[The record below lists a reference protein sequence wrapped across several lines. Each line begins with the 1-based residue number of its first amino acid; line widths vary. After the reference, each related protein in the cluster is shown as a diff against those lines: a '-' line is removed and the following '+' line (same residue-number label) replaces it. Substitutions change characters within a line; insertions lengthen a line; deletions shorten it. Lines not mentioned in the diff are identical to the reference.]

1 MYVEG
6 LLATVAGGAAHL
18 SEDSLRRRASWGTR
32 SAGSRSASVRAPRTA
47 HPRPSGAGEEIR
59 AGAFPVR
66 LPALLALADRVG
78 DREALARGI
87 VAKRLHD
94 PIVRLKELSGQGTT
108 HPRVLAEPFGFEQ
121 RPSEAPDRDT
131 RLRLGCG

>member
-1 MYVEG
+1 M
-6 LLATVAGGAAHL
+6 AGGAAHL
-18 SEDSLRRRASWGTR
+18 SEDSPRRGASC
-32 SAGSRSASVRAPRTA
+32 AGRGPPVRGPQELRAPPTA

-66 LPALLALADRVG
+66 LPALLALAGRVG

-94 PIVRLKELSGQGTT
+94 PIVRLKELSGNA
-108 HPRVLAEPFGFEQ
+108 PN
-121 RPSEAPDRDT
+121 EAPDRDPPLVGRKT
-131 RLRLGCG
+131 TPTA